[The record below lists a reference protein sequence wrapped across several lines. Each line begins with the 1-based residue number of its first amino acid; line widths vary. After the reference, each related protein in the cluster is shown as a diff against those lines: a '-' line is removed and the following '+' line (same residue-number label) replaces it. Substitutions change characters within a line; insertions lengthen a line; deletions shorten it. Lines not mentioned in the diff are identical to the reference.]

1 MPFIRTIEKL
11 ELAMQHL
18 PIKQAFDDLESEQA
32 FAREQRKQEYE
43 QLIEQ
48 KAGWGRLIGF
58 APLMSLIF
66 GYLVIPLVVV
76 SLHQM
81 TMYYDQLQRIQ

>member
-1 MPFIRTIEKL
+1 M
-11 ELAMQHL
+11 ASQHL
-18 PIKQAFDDLESEQA
+18 TIRQAFDDLEAEQG

-48 KAGWGRLIGF
+48 KAGWGRWIGF
-58 APLMSLIF
+58 APLMTLIF

-81 TMYYDQLQRIQ
+81 TVYYDQLQRIQ